1 MRAPFSRSTVII
13 GLLAV
18 IVYLPA
24 VAVPL
29 FRDELHVL
37 ISAAQT
43 IKEPSHILA
52 PWMGGAVR
60 VVPKLVFMG
69 GLQLWGLLV
78 WPYHLLSILLYAFA
92 TILVAR
98 LAENWSGSRRAARW
112 AALLFALGFGTYAK
126 PVISVSNV
134 TMLIG
139 LVFVLVA
146 FDRLWSGRWKAALI
160 FYLLG
165 SVSHEIVLAAPL
177 LVPFLLPL
185 RDGRNAV
192 PWKPL
197 GQTLSLAKNARK
209 IVAGSLLALVPL
221 SFSAGRLGEVC
232 SIEVNMAFFMLFP
245 FNQHGAAVLP
255 GGAGGA
261 LVALA
266 TLLVQWRFW
275 IGVAVVLLLACVVWR
290 GRPLHAFAAGW
301 IFLFLAPGSVLMA
314 GWQTNWLEIRYLCIP
329 SVGLCLL
336 ASVLL
341 LRITEKRRSIGVVL
355 LGLLILWSLAVG
367 GTWLRKHV
375 RDSGNPYNT
384 ARRQEFYSEIATL
397 DPRWTSPSVSVGVP
411 GPSEGTEE
419 Q

>member
-1 MRAPFSRSTVII
+1 MII

-24 VAVPL
+24 VTVPL
-29 FRDELHVL
+29 FSDELHSL

-52 PWMGGAVR
+52 PWMGGALR
-60 VVPKLVFMG
+60 IVPKLVFMG

-78 WPYHLLSILLYAFA
+78 WPYRLLSIFLYAFA
-92 TILVAR
+92 TMLVAR
-98 LAENWSGSRRAARW
+98 LAEEWSGSRRAACW

-126 PVISVSNV
+126 PVIVVSNL

-139 LVFVLVA
+139 LVFMLIAV
-146 FDRLWSGRWKAALI
+146 DRLWSGRWKAALV
-160 FYLLG
+160 FYILG
-165 SVSHEIVLAAPL
+165 SASHEIVLAAPL

-197 GQTLSLAKNARK
+197 GQTLGLARNARK
-209 IVAGSLLALVPL
+209 IVAGSLLALVAL
-221 SFSAGRLGEVC
+221 SFSVGRLGEVC

-245 FNQHGAAVLP
+245 FNHQGAAVLP
-255 GGAGGA
+255 GGPGGA
-261 LVALA
+261 LGALA
-266 TLLVQWRFW
+266 TVLVQWRFW
-275 IGVAVVLLLACVVWR
+275 IGVAVVLALAYVVWR

-301 IFLFLAPGSVLMA
+301 IFLFIVPGAVLMA
-314 GWQTNWLEIRYLCIP
+314 DWQTDWLEIRYLCIS

-336 ASVLL
+336 VSVLL
-341 LRITEKRRSIGVVL
+341 LRITERRRSVGLVL
-355 LGLLILWSLAVG
+355 LSLLILWSLAVG
-367 GTWLRKHV
+367 GTWLRKRV

-384 ARRQEFYSEIATL
+384 ARRQEFYSEIAAL
-397 DPRWTSPSVSVGVP
+397 DPRWTSPSVRGCVP